1 MGLSLYALLVVGI
14 LYAIFRF
21 NVRQAKLKASL
32 EYERKEKEYIEELN
46 QTKLRF
52 FTNISHEFRTL
63 LTLIIVQVEL
73 LLQLNKLNPSVYNR
87 VLKIYKNARH
97 MLMIWCQSYL
107 FSKTRTR
114 IPEAESGIYGYC
126 IFH

>member
-1 MGLSLYALLVVGI
+1 MIVVGI

-32 EYERKEKEYIEELN
+32 EYERKEKGYIEELN

-87 VLKIYKNARH
+87 VLNTWI
-97 MLMIWCQSYL
+97 S
-107 FSKTRTR
+107 
-114 IPEAESGIYGYC
+114 
-126 IFH
+126 